1 MEIKLYTRKQLA
13 DFWKC
18 SVYTIQDLQNTGLLK
33 GRKFGRSWKY
43 SEDDI
48 KEFFDKTKGADI
60 DNYTKMA
67 LYADKIKA
75 RQQQL
80 TSELENIVH

>member
-13 DFWKC
+13 DFWGC

-33 GRKFGRSWKY
+33 GRRFGRSWKY

-48 KEFFDKTKGADI
+48 KEFFDQTKRADI

-75 RQQQL
+75 R
-80 TSELENIVH
+80 